1 MPARQFNPG
10 DLVLWN
16 RNSSDPDDL
25 SIVGMVIGFAGEG
38 RIVGTQYRV
47 KWADGIDETYPADT
61 LRLFNPCAA
70 AAA

>member
-1 MPARQFNPG
+1 MPVYQFNPG

-25 SIVGMVIGFAGEG
+25 SIVGMVIRFVDEGKLTGF
-38 RIVGTQYRV
+38 QYRV
-47 KWADGIDETYPADT
+47 KWADGVEDTSPAGV
-61 LRLFNPCAA
+61 LRQFNPCAA